1 MSVPAPI
8 PGYQVGRYQMGGYN
22 LFVIAVAALLMIGM
36 WLVLRYTRVGLIA
49 RGAMQ
54 GADVVAALGHNP
66 RTIYMLTFTV
76 GAALSGLAGGVMA
89 PLTGL
94 LPSVGGA
101 YIAKAFITVI
111 TGGTAVIAGTLSTS
125 ALFGTVNQLVSFAH
139 TPVIGE
145 IAMLALALILLR
157 LMPQGVTG
165 RLFRNST

>member
-1 MSVPAPI
+1 
-8 PGYQVGRYQMGGYN
+8 
-22 LFVIAVAALLMIGM
+22 
-36 WLVLRYTRVGLIA
+36 VLRYTRVGLIA

-66 RTIYMLTFTV
+66 RTIYMVTFTV
-76 GAALSGLAGGVMA
+76 GAALSGLAGGILA

-94 LPSVGGA
+94 LPSVGGS

-111 TGGTAVIAGTLSTS
+111 TGGSAVIAGTLST
-125 ALFGTVNQLVSFAH
+125 AVVFGTVNQLVSFAS

-145 IAMLALALILLR
+145 IAMLALAMVLLR

-165 RLFRNST
+165 RFFRSST

>member
-1 MSVPAPI
+1 MFA
-8 PGYQVGRYQMGGYN
+8 
-22 LFVIAVAALLMIGM
+22 M

-66 RTIYMLTFTV
+66 RTIYMVTFTV
-76 GAALSGLAGGVMA
+76 GAALSGLAGGILA

-94 LPSVGGA
+94 LPSVGGS

-111 TGGTAVIAGTLSTS
+111 TGGSAVIAGTLST
-125 ALFGTVNQLVSFAH
+125 AVVFGTVNQLVSFAS

-145 IAMLALALILLR
+145 IAMLALAMVLLR

-165 RLFRNST
+165 RFFRSST